1 MIKFKDWMAQR
12 ELSEINEGLKIK
24 KNWKF
29 SDNTETKE
37 KYTIEINDSIEHSI
51 LDRIKDRTDI
61 KINDMNSKLQAGID
75 YILNKANKDFF
86 KKDINYIDLKYTKSN
101 FKVIFMIKPK
111 TKYLRI
117 SSIFSLD
124 METKNSLHW
133 EIKEF
138 FNELPE
144 FENII
149 NENLN
154 YEFFTISNDLFM
166 IELNERKGT
175 HEVMLSDPN
184 DIITFEINE

>member
-1 MIKFKDWMAQR
+1 MIKFKDW
-12 ELSEINEGLKIK
+12 LSEKELLEVNEALKIK

-29 SDNTETKE
+29 SNNSDSTE
-37 KYTIEINDSIEHSI
+37 KYTIEINDSDEHSI

-61 KINDMNSKLQAGID
+61 KINAMNQKLQAGID

-117 SSIFSLD
+117 SSIFNIDWDS
-124 METKNSLHW
+124 KNSLKW

-138 FNELPE
+138 YNELPE
-144 FENII
+144 FQNSI
-149 NENLN
+149 NENLD
-154 YEFFTISNDLFM
+154 YEFFTISNDSFM

-184 DIITFEINE
+184 DIIQFEINE

>member
-86 KKDINYIDLKYTKSN
+86 KKDINYIELTYTNSK

-117 SSIFSLD
+117 SSIFNIDWDS
-124 METKNSLHW
+124 KNSLKW

-138 FNELPE
+138 YNELPE
-144 FENII
+144 FENSI
-149 NENLN
+149 NENLD
-154 YEFFTISNDLFM
+154 YEFFTISNDSFM

-184 DIITFEINE
+184 DIIQFEINE

>member
-1 MIKFKDWMAQR
+1 MIKFKDWLAEK
-12 ELSEINEGLKIK
+12 ELLEVNEALKIK

-29 SDNTETKE
+29 SDNSDSTE
-37 KYTIEINDSIEHSI
+37 KYTIEINDSDEHSI

-61 KINDMNSKLQAGID
+61 KINAMNQKLQAGID

-117 SSIFSLD
+117 SSIFNIDWDS
-124 METKNSLHW
+124 KNSLKW

-138 FNELPE
+138 YNELPE
-144 FENII
+144 FKNSI
-149 NENLN
+149 NENLD
-154 YEFFTISNDLFM
+154 YEFFTISNDSFM

-184 DIITFEINE
+184 DIIQFEINE